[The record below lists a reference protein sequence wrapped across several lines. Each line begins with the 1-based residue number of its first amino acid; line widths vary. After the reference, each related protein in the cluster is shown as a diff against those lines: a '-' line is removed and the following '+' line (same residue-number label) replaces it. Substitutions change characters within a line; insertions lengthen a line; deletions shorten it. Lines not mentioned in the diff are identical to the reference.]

1 MEERVDRTMFAKNL
15 NDNIIQGDVQWKR
28 VETYKTNPKGYGMPK
43 SNPNDEGLK
52 PVKVDAYNTINIEK
66 VCTEKQLMEDPSD
79 TLEKV
84 SALEKTPTDMK
95 PKSVSESKDPNDS
108 ELNHVGKILEKTEKT
123 KPNSHGLDLN
133 YVGEI
138 PEINLTRETAKD
150 TFKLDMGEGV

>member
-1 MEERVDRTMFAKNL
+1 MKVLWKKELKEPCLQKSLGDDIN
-15 NDNIIQGDVQWKR
+15 QGDAQRKR
-28 VETYKTNPKGYGMPK
+28 VETKKTNPKGYGMPK
-43 SNPNDEGLK
+43 LNSNDKGLK
-52 PVKVDAYNTINIEK
+52 PVKLDASNTTDIKEA
-66 VCTEKQLMEDPSD
+66 CSRKQLMEDPSD

-108 ELNHVGKILEKTEKT
+108 ELNHVGKNLEKTEKT

-138 PEINLTRETAKD
+138 PEINLTKETAKD
-150 TFKLDMGEGV
+150 YF